1 MAMRFTSFVAACG
14 AVWAAA
20 LPAAAQKAY
29 VLPSPTD
36 AEAEITLYVNINNCE
51 DGVENNGLKA
61 ILESFPDTSVY
72 IWTWQ
77 PAGPVAGNGEW
88 NNSAEHQRMTKVG
101 PGLYSITFVPTEYY
115 GVESPALFSRGISFL
130 AKLKNGNG
138 VDGFPFEAKT
148 EDIHVDII
156 PKLCEAR
163 ICVFPELRNS
173 DDFVSITYDNAKETL
188 EGLQNMGP
196 DECYFYIIGKV
207 DMFTSYEIAAVADV
221 LSHPELQVPAM
232 PGTTKFRYTFIPE
245 ELFGDFL
252 QPGEKLSEVWYY
264 VVRQGFTYPPG
275 PPPFEILSL
284 LDCE

>member
-1 MAMRFTSFVAACG
+1 MAMRLTSFVAACG
-14 AVWAAA
+14 AVLAAA

-36 AEAEITLYVNINNCE
+36 ANAEMTLFINLNNCE
-51 DGVENNGLKA
+51 DGIQNNGLKA
-61 ILESFPDTSVY
+61 ILEAFPDTAVY
-72 IWTWQ
+72 LWTWQ
-77 PAGPVAGNGEW
+77 PAGPAAGNGNW
-88 NNSAEHQRMTKVG
+88 DDSADHQQLTKVG
-101 PGLYSITFVPTEYY
+101 PGLYSMTFVPTAYY
-115 GVESPALFSRGISFL
+115 
-130 AKLKNGNG
+130 G

-173 DDFVSITYDNAKETL
+173 DDFVSITYDNAKETR

-207 DMFTSYEIAAVADV
+207 DAFTSYEIAAVADV